1 MQELL
6 NECKK
11 AYEEKNFSRLE
22 WACNRILEGDSN
34 NETALTYKLYVY
46 CDWHQHHLVFSI
58 ANQIHELYPSNYHAY
73 NAEARAFLNKKEF
86 EEALRSCEKGLE
98 IEDYHRLR
106 VNKIEALISLDR
118 LDEAYEFCDSS
129 EIPDYNFTK
138 ALINCGKY
146 SKLSEYDEG
155 LSKDELVDCL
165 LKRCKYLNQRGNN
178 NEILEACDEIFKID
192 KDNENA
198 LEYKV
203 LALAFLDRPDEELQW
218 SNYAIGLY
226 PNNHSFY
233 FIKGEVLYYHLKDID
248 GAIECFEKGLS
259 LVDDVE
265 CFIARDELV
274 FALNDKAD
282 QLIESGEYED
292 AINAYDR
299 ILFYNPKEFEALD
312 NIDLL
317 VRQHGIDYGYSK
329 NYKKSLKLRIKI
341 KNRADE
347 IDRYLK
353 TIIIGEYDDEYVNG
367 CSEFKD
373 YASIDDYVRDIIIC
387 LMEAYPGYDEE
398 RSKELLKCAMD
409 NVKDSF
415 KYKESAWDFAV
426 VYGYSC
432 G

>member
-11 AYEEKNFSRLE
+11 AYEEGNFSRLE
-22 WACNRILEGDSN
+22 WACNRILEEDSN

-46 CDWHQHHLVFSI
+46 CDWYQHHLVFSI
-58 ANQIHELYPSNYHAY
+58 ANQIHELYPNNYHAY
-73 NAEARAFLNKKEF
+73 NAKTRAFLNKKKF
-86 EEALRSCEKGLE
+86 EEALKCCEKGLE

-106 VNKIEALISLDR
+106 INKIEALISLDR
-118 LDEAYEFCDSS
+118 LDEAYEFYSSS

-146 SKLSEYDEG
+146 SKISEYDER
-155 LSKDELVDCL
+155 LSKGELIDFL
-165 LKRCKYLNQRGNN
+165 LKRCKYLNQRGSK
-178 NEILEACDEIFKID
+178 NEILEVCDEIFKID

-203 LALAFLDRPDEELQW
+203 FALAYLNRPDEELEW
-218 SNYAIGLY
+218 SNYGIRLY
-226 PNNHSFY
+226 PKNHSFY
-233 FIKGEVLYYHLKDID
+233 FIKAEVLYYDLKDID

-282 QLIESGEYED
+282 QLIESGKYGD
-292 AINAYDR
+292 AINAYDK

-312 NIDLL
+312 NIDSL
-317 VRQHGIDYGYSK
+317 VLQHDIDYDYSK
-329 NYKKSLKLRIKI
+329 NYRKSLKLRIKI
-341 KNRADE
+341 KNRRDE
-347 IDRYLK
+347 IGRYLK
-353 TIIIGEYDDEYVNG
+353 TIEIGEYDDEYVNG

-373 YASIDDYVRDIIIC
+373 YTSIDDYVRDIIIC
-387 LMEAYPGYDEE
+387 LMEAYSGYDEE
-398 RSKELLKCAMD
+398 RSKELLKCAME

-415 KYKESAWDFAV
+415 KYKEPAWDFAV